1 MEVELVFK
9 KMGCLKVKAYPYNL
23 LLWEVKVA
31 TMVWIRVASGEFP
44 YQATRSD
51 LHRT

>member
-23 LLWEVKVA
+23 LLWEVEVA
-31 TMVWIRVASGEFP
+31 TMVWIRVASG
-44 YQATRSD
+44 
-51 LHRT
+51 